1 MPKHMSLLLNRW
13 PILLLLLP
21 LVRCTD
27 GGSTGKEATREVN
40 VYSHRHYD
48 TDKALF
54 DAFTR
59 ATGIEVNLV
68 LADDNEVLA
77 RLEREGERSPCDLLI
92 TSDAGRLGQARMRGL
107 LRPVR
112 SALLDSVVPAALRDP
127 EGHWY
132 GLTMRARV
140 LAYNR
145 NKVRAEELPTYQAL
159 TAPQWKGRLLARSSE
174 NLYNQSL
181 MAAFVAHYGPD
192 SAQAW
197 ARGVAANFARDPKGG
212 DTDQLLALAEGI
224 GDVALANSYYIGK
237 LMSGDEPERAK
248 AREVIAVALPTMGGS
263 GTHVNVSGAGV
274 ARHARHEAE
283 AIALLEFLVGAEAQR
298 AFAEGNKEYP
308 VRRGVAVDPVL
319 ASFGTLSPDTL
330 DLAQLGLNNAT
341 AVKLLQAAGWR

>member
-1 MPKHMSLLLNRW
+1 MSPRRPDLLRLL
-13 PILLLLLP
+13 PLLPLLLLFGCD
-21 LVRCTD
+21 R
-27 GGSTGKEATREVN
+27 GSAGEQQAQREVN

-54 DAFTR
+54 EAFTK
-59 ATGIEVNLV
+59 ATGIRVNLV

-92 TSDAGRLGQARMRGL
+92 TSDAGRLGQARLRGL
-107 LRPVR
+107 LRPVH
-112 SALLDSVVPAALRDP
+112 SALLDSVVPASLRDP

-140 LAYNR
+140 LAYNKT
-145 NKVRAEELPTYQAL
+145 KVRPEELPTYQAL
-159 TAPQWKGRLLARSSE
+159 TAPQWKGRLLARSAE

-192 SAQAW
+192 SARSW
-197 ARGVAANFARDPKGG
+197 ARGVAANFARDPKGS
-212 DTDQLLALAEGI
+212 DTDQLLAVAEGI
-224 GDVALANSYYIGK
+224 GDVAIANSYYIGK
-237 LMSGDEPERAK
+237 LMSSTGPERAK
-248 AREVIAVALPTMGGS
+248 AREVLAVALPTMGGS
-263 GTHVNVSGAGV
+263 GTHVNVSGAGLV
-274 ARHARHEAE
+274 KHARHEAE
-283 AIALLEFLVGAEAQR
+283 AIALLEYLLGAEAQR

-308 VRRGVAVDPVL
+308 VRHGVAVDPVL
-319 ASFGTLSPDTL
+319 ASFGTLTPDTL

>member
-1 MPKHMSLLLNRW
+1 MPKHLTVLLSRW
-13 PILLLLLP
+13 PLLLLL
-21 LVRCTD
+21 LLMGCAE
-27 GGSTGKEATREVN
+27 GGSTGKEALREVN

-59 ATGIEVNLV
+59 ATGIRVNLV

-92 TSDAGRLGQARMRGL
+92 TSDAGRLGQARLRGL
-107 LRPVR
+107 LKPVH

-140 LAYNR
+140 LAYHKD
-145 NKVRAEELPTYQAL
+145 KVRAEELATYQAL
-159 TAPQWKGRLLARSSE
+159 TAPRWKGRVLARSAE

-181 MAAFVAHYGPD
+181 MAAFVAHYGSD
-192 SAQAW
+192 SALAW
-197 ARGVAANFARDPKGG
+197 ASGVAANFARDPKGS
-212 DTDQLLALAEGI
+212 DTDQLLAVAEGI
-224 GDVALANSYYIGK
+224 GDVAIANSYYIAK
-237 LMSGDEPERAK
+237 LMSGNEPERAK
-248 AREVIAVALPTMGGS
+248 ARAVLGVALPTMGGA

-274 ARHARHEAE
+274 VKHARHEAE
-283 AIALLEFLVGAEAQR
+283 AIALIEHLLGAEAQR

-308 VRRGVAVDPVL
+308 VRRGVAMDPVL
-319 ASFGTLSPDTL
+319 ASFGALTPDTL
-330 DLAQLGLNNAT
+330 DLSQLALNNAT

>member
-1 MPKHMSLLLNRW
+1 MPKHLTVLLSRW
-13 PILLLLLP
+13 PLLLLL
-21 LVRCTD
+21 LMGCAE
-27 GGSTGKEATREVN
+27 GGSTGKEALREVN

-59 ATGIEVNLV
+59 ATGIRVNLV

-92 TSDAGRLGQARMRGL
+92 TSDAGRLGQARLRGL
-107 LRPVR
+107 LKPVH

-127 EGHWY
+127 DGHWY

-140 LAYNR
+140 LAYHKD
-145 NKVRAEELPTYQAL
+145 KVRPEELATYQAL
-159 TAPQWKGRLLARSSE
+159 TAPRWKGRVLARSAE

-181 MAAFVAHYGPD
+181 MAAFVAHYGSD
-192 SAQAW
+192 SALAW
-197 ARGVAANFARDPKGG
+197 ASGVAANFARDPKGS
-212 DTDQLLALAEGI
+212 DTDQLLAVAEGI
-224 GDVALANSYYIGK
+224 GDVAIANSYYIAK
-237 LMSGDEPERAK
+237 LMSGNEPERAK
-248 AREVIAVALPTMGGS
+248 ARAVLGVALPTMGGA

-274 ARHARHEAE
+274 VKHARHEAE
-283 AIALLEFLVGAEAQR
+283 AIALIEHLLGAEAQR

-308 VRRGVAVDPVL
+308 VRRGVAMDPVL
-319 ASFGTLSPDTL
+319 ASFGALTPDTL
-330 DLAQLGLNNAT
+330 DLSQLALNNAT